1 MKTKKDLEQINERI
15 VRVSEQLVFLV
26 DKKEIV
32 DKLVH
37 KKLFGISF
45 LVYGNTARLLN
56 EQEELQNTIT
66 YLRDYKGMLLEQ
78 YDEIES
84 TFKK

>member
-1 MKTKKDLEQINERI
+1 MKTKTDLEQINERI
-15 VRVSEQLVFLV
+15 VRVSEQLVVLV

-45 LVYGNTARLLN
+45 LVYGNTACLLN